1 MKKLILISILFVLV
15 LSVQAQSF
23 KYLVGDIPN
32 NLFKDVVIENPTYMS
47 SSLVKSGDVYLLPR
61 LATSNTA
68 TLFKLSGTISTGAM
82 VYDQQTKSIEPE
94 AWVGSG
100 PVFSLR
106 QYKPDALGNAYQTFG
121 VGLGLLVG
129 TNVELVGTNVDEPI
143 FNLSQLK
150 GTLHFEIR
158 DWASIGYGYAIIT
171 PNPDRRHAILFN
183 TRFDF

>member
-1 MKKLILISILFVLV
+1 MKKLILIVILLVSV

-106 QYKPDALGNAYQTFG
+106 QYKPDELGNAYQTFG

-129 TNVELVGTNVDEPI
+129 TNFVTNQDVDEPI

>member
-1 MKKLILISILFVLV
+1 MKKLILIVILLVSV

-32 NLFKDVVIENPTYMS
+32 NFFKDVVVENPTYMS

-68 TLFKLSGTISTGAM
+68 TLFKLSGAISTGAM
-82 VYDQQTKSIEPE
+82 VYDQLTKSIEPE

-129 TNVELVGTNVDEPI
+129 TNVDEPI

-171 PNPDRRHAILFN
+171 PNTNRRHAILFN